1 MGFRL
6 SLLRRLGEGY
16 DSPIPEKR
24 LAAGKRH
31 GFDLFHP
38 FLLHPA
44 PMLEYLPNKFSS
56 FFRSSVLVVASL
68 ALGTLAQGQRLQD
81 MPLRFIVEKT
91 EAFISEGKF
100 AEVAPFLSE
109 LEDRFADTKDKKIKA
124 VLQKFGFI
132 RGVAFLQLFAKSN
145 DKANLAKAAKAF
157 GEFAERFPEDEK
169 ALLALEKRT
178 VCLRALHEFLKAAVD
193 IEKILD
199 EKGPYFKQLKK
210 RSQILDLRYGLAQC
224 YHIEQKWAQGEPAF
238 IKLKE
243 AAESSSHDDY
253 LAYAVSCLTEMYIK
267 QAEKDR
273 AKIEN
278 VFVLL
283 PYLAGETPA
292 RYDLRLNVNLFKGAM
307 MLKDDERYVETS
319 LLLAL
324 TMTTEEIQGFYEDRV
339 KRLTTQQI
347 QAEAFLKANG
357 KALPQRRR
365 EIYQERLNEMA
376 VKINVAKGHLA
387 SVKAMKSYTTTL
399 RWRKAENFQD
409 VKRDWEA
416 FWAFYWLYKDY
427 PKHEKGE
434 YYLYAAFA
442 SANKVK
448 HRPRVIEL
456 GMEYVDNKAW
466 TEFRPD
472 VTYILANAYREEAV
486 KYDKVAKNPET
497 HRTERAKYENQR
509 EQSYGKFFYLC
520 DAFMTDLPKH
530 EYTKNIV
537 NMMGSTYLS
546 REKYDDL
553 LNKFAG
559 IEFGRKD
566 VSKGYLNLDHYRG
579 SPALGACSYYVG
591 IAHLVQ
597 GNFEGSKP
605 YLESIVGVSVQG
617 MPLDQ
622 GEVSPAPVP
631 ETVPEEIPEPAP
643 EP

>member
-1 MGFRL
+1 
-6 SLLRRLGEGY
+6 
-16 DSPIPEKR
+16 
-24 LAAGKRH
+24 
-31 GFDLFHP
+31 
-38 FLLHPA
+38 
-44 PMLEYLPNKFSS
+44 MLEYLPNKFTSL
-56 FFRSSVLVVASL
+56 FRPSVLVVA
-68 ALGTLAQGQRLQD
+68 AFAFLGTLAHGQRLQD
-81 MPLRFIVEKT
+81 MPLRYIVEKT

-109 LEDRFADTKDKKIKA
+109 LEDRFADTKDKKIRA

-145 DKANLAKAAKAF
+145 DKTDLAKAAKAF
-157 GEFAERFPEDEK
+157 GEFAEKFPEDEK

-199 EKGPYFKQLKK
+199 EKGPYFKQLKR

-238 IKLKE
+238 VKLKE
-243 AAESSSHDDY
+243 VAELAHHDEY
-253 LAYAVSCLTEMYIK
+253 LAYAVSCLTEMFIK

-273 AKIEN
+273 SQIEK
-278 VFVLL
+278 VFALL

-307 MLKDDERYVETS
+307 MLKEDKRYVKTS

-324 TMTTEEIQGFYEDRV
+324 TMTTEEIEGFYEDRV
-339 KRLTTQQI
+339 KRLSTQQR

-357 KALPQRRR
+357 RVLPQRRR

-376 VKINVAKGHLA
+376 VKINVAEGHLA

-472 VTYILANAYREEAV
+472 VTYILANAFREEAV
-486 KYDKVAKNPET
+486 KFDKVAKNPET
-497 HRTERAKYENQR
+497 HRTERAKYEKQR
-509 EQSYGKFFYLC
+509 EQSYGQFFYLC

-546 REKYDDL
+546 RQKYEDL
-553 LNKFAG
+553 LTKFAG

-566 VSKGYLNLDHYRG
+566 ISKGYLNLDHYKG

-617 MPLDQ
+617 VPIFQSLDLGAPLT
-622 GEVSPAPVP
+622 P
-631 ETVPEEIPEPAP
+631 ENPEPAP
-643 EP
+643 EPVPEETPEPAPEPE